1 MFERLSNVREEPTAE
16 TDLSVSLALISPPST
31 TVDSQQAI
39 GSTHHHSLCPL
50 RPCSSLLSP
59 FSIKCSCPLN
69 HCSASFCWLSRRT
82 AAWLISIHIII
93 NSNNHNLYYWNADP
107 GSLLLLSPAVS
118 SAESSAN
125 VISSKYCASGVGDG
139 CDDLSEGNAFIKQLQ
154 ETSAKNKDRYAKVY
168 T

>member
-1 MFERLSNVREEPTAE
+1 MQLPSQSLLGIFLLVIAPHS
-16 TDLSVSLALISPPST
+16 SLAY
-31 TVDSQQAI
+31 QH
-39 GSTHHHSLCPL
+39 THHHQQQQPQSV
-50 RPCSSLLSP
+50 LLERRS
-59 FSIKCSCPLN
+59 
-69 HCSASFCWLSRRT
+69 WLSSMMLGT
-82 AAWLISIHIII
+82 SAI
-93 NSNNHNLYYWNADP
+93 
-107 GSLLLLSPAVS
+107 LLLSPAVS